1 MAERP
6 TTEKLQALYGRYAR
20 HGIYDLLPALALAG
34 KRSRV
39 RRRLAAALALHP
51 GDRIL
56 DIGCGTGLNF
66 EALLVRIGTQG
77 SLVGV
82 DLTPEML
89 DRARTR
95 TGRQGWGNV
104 ELLEA
109 DAADLPFE
117 DGSFSAVCS
126 TLALS
131 IVPDWR
137 RGIAEAW
144 RVLEPGGRLAACDA
158 APLDGWRRILAP
170 GTHALNRFAAGWRP
184 GPDVAAAIADL
195 SPNHEITRQPPLG
208 VWMIA
213 WARKS

>member
-6 TTEKLQALYGRYAR
+6 TAEQLRALYGRYAR
-20 HGIYDLLPALALAG
+20 LGIYDLLPALALVG
-34 KRSRV
+34 KRS
-39 RRRLAAALALHP
+39 RRRLAATLTLRP
-51 GDRIL
+51 GDRVL

-66 EALLVRIGTQG
+66 ESLLALIGTQG
-77 SLVGV
+77 SLVGI

-89 DRARTR
+89 DRARKR
-95 TGRQGWGNV
+95 IARQESGNV
-104 ELLEA
+104 ELVEA

-117 DGSFSAVCS
+117 DESFSAVCS

-144 RVLEPGGRLAACDA
+144 RVLKPGGRLAVLDA

-170 GTHALNRFAAGWRP
+170 GTHALNRYAAGWRP
-184 GPDVAAAIADL
+184 GPDIAAAIADL
-195 SPNHEITRQPPLG
+195 SPQHEIARQPPLASG
-208 VWMIA
+208 
-213 WARKS
+213 

>member
-6 TTEKLQALYGRYAR
+6 TAAQLRKLYGGYAR
-20 HGIYDLLPALALAG
+20 LGIYDLLPALALVG
-34 KRSRV
+34 KRSRA

-51 GDRIL
+51 GDRVL

-66 EALLVRIGTQG
+66 EPSLARIGAQG

-89 DRARTR
+89 DRARKR
-95 TGRQGWGNV
+95 IARQGWGNV
-104 ELLEA
+104 ELVEA

-117 DGSFSAVCS
+117 DESFSAVCS

-137 RGIAEAW
+137 RGVAEAW
-144 RVLEPGGRLAACDA
+144 RVLKPSGRLAAFDA

-170 GTHALNRFAAGWRP
+170 STHALNRYAAGWRP
-184 GPDVAAAIADL
+184 GPDIAAAIADL
-195 SPNHEITRQPPLG
+195 SPQHEIARQPPLG

-213 WARKS
+213 WAQKH